1 MQQRSSMTPSYWQL
15 LQMIRLKI
23 LSTKFPRRRC
33 ASCCH
38 HRRNRPFWRISKS
51 KWTCHCSSFLMTLSW
66 IWNTSSL
73 QTRCEGRDAHHWCWH
88 QEVDQDQSGFDCQ
101 ISDTTIPPCRCI
113 LQLEPQR
120 SLGQG
125 ADLSI
130 LTAIKYASI
139 RPNFLSALRG
149 DFLGVFLPNE
159 DLLTVSSIV
168 VR

>member
-1 MQQRSSMTPSYWQL
+1 MRITGVDTKKLTKTKAVLIVKFLIPQSLKDSTMQMY
-15 LQMIRLKI
+15 
-23 LSTKFPRRRC
+23 F
-33 ASCCH
+33 
-38 HRRNRPFWRISKS
+38 
-51 KWTCHCSSFLMTLSW
+51 
-66 IWNTSSL
+66 
-73 QTRCEGRDAHHWCWH
+73 
-88 QEVDQDQSGFDCQ
+88 
-101 ISDTTIPPCRCI
+101 TI
-113 LQLEPQR
+113 LEPQR

-139 RPNFLSALRG
+139 RPNFLSTLRG